1 MTESTEP
8 AVDVEAMRE
17 ARRRW
22 ASGVSV
28 VLTHQDDGFRGATV
42 AAFAVV
48 SLEPPTVLICLDHE
62 AWMSTLV
69 PESGVFAVSILERG
83 HEFLAERFA
92 GRAPLVDL
100 RLTGVGHVPAPSGLP
115 VLTGALAWFD
125 CRVRAVHDGGDHVV
139 ILGDVKHTGVGA
151 DTDDPLLYYEGRYR
165 ALEPGAG
172 GR

>member
-1 MTESTEP
+1 MTNRIESTVEP
-8 AVDVEAMRE
+8 QAMRD

-28 VLTHQDDGFRGATV
+28 VLTREDDGFRGATV

-48 SLEPPTVLICLDHE
+48 SLEPPTVLICLDRE
-62 AWMSTLV
+62 ARMSTRV
-69 PESGVFAVSILERG
+69 PEAGIFSVSILDLS

-92 GRAPLVDL
+92 GRAPLVDA
-100 RLTGVGHVPAPSGLP
+100 RLSGVGHVAAPSGLP

-125 CRVRAVHDGGDHVV
+125 CRVGAVHDGGDHVV
-139 ILGDVKHTGVGA
+139 IVGDVREVGTGD
-151 DTDDPLLYYEGRYR
+151 DTDDPLLFYEGRYR
-165 ALEPGAG
+165 ALAPGAG